1 MPRRN
6 TQSTTTG
13 NGRVRDPASPSP
25 GTAGAPSTRAEKS
38 HLTRAAVLRAAA
50 ECFDE
55 AGYLA
60 TPLDDVT
67 TRAGVTKGAVY
78 FHFGSKQAL
87 ADALIEAQRDHWA
100 GVVEEITSRPGS
112 ALDHVVQLTYEMAG
126 QLRQDVELRAGVR
139 LATDPDVPSGNPLAI
154 IEQWEAMLE
163 TLLRRARRDGSMASG
178 GSPAAAA
185 RVIVLFFLAT
195 HGLDLLTDRTRDPRR
210 RLDEF
215 WGLVLPGIAAR

>member
-6 TQSTTTG
+6 TQSTTPG
-13 NGRVRDPASPSP
+13 NRRDPALPSTGP
-25 GTAGAPSTRAEKS
+25 AGASSSRAEKS

-100 GVVEEITSRPGS
+100 EVVEEITSRPGS

-126 QLRQDVELRAGVR
+126 QLRHDVELRAGVR
-139 LATDPDVPSGNPLAI
+139 LATDPDVPSGNPLEI
-154 IEQWEAMLE
+154 FEQWEAMLE
-163 TLLRRARRDGSMASG
+163 TLLRRARRDGSMASS

-195 HGLDLLTDRTRDPRR
+195 HGLDLLSDRTRDPRK

-215 WGLVLPGIAAR
+215 WGLVLSGIAAH